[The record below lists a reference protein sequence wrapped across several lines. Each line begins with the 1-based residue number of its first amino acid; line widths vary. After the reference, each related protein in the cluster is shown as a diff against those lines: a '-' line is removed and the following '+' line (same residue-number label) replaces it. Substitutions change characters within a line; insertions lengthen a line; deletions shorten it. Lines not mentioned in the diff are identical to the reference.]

1 MSDGTAPVH
10 KARHPANCGCGKAHG
25 DATSVTLDEQQA
37 TVIYSAWTI
46 VDGNAYRYSSH
57 TSRVKAYRVAETIN
71 GVVTKEAIVADFSA
85 R

>member
-1 MSDGTAPVH
+1 MSDGTAPVQDRTSDH
-10 KARHPANCGCGKAHG
+10 D
-25 DATSVTLDEQQA
+25 DATSVIPAEM
-37 TVIYSAWTI
+37 IYSAWTI